1 MRSLCSLLLL
11 CTLLGACIQG
21 SSSDDGFTP
30 ENLCVEDDFPRRW
43 RVLRSRYAL
52 GTSVHFQLTH
62 PYTEAE
68 THLEL
73 RGDAFEWDL
82 LEDGSINARAVA
94 SGDAEIEVFIGGA
107 VVSTEHIE
115 VEEIAS
121 ADFLWRPIIDLSFSA
136 YSRCEVE
143 GCVERIAVG
152 ARAAFFVTYFG
163 SDGLTLA
170 GRGVAEGDHFVT
182 GLAGDFVVASTENE
196 GVFELPLHVR
206 EIEVTRFE
214 YRVASVATFNIEGY
228 EEAGLYRADFR
239 DLDGNALE
247 GSVEWEVDG
256 VLQDATGELLLL
268 ETDGPP
274 PEEVRARVGDAE
286 AVYVDVPE

>member
-11 CTLLGACIQG
+11 CLLFGACIQDG
-21 SSSDDGFTP
+21 STHYGFTS

-62 PYTEAE
+62 PYTGAE

-73 RGDAFEWDL
+73 RGDAFEWEL
-82 LEDGSINARAVA
+82 LEDGSIDARAVA
-94 SGDAEIEVFIGGA
+94 SGDAEIEVFIGGR

-115 VEEIAS
+115 VEEVAS
-121 ADFLWRPIIDLSFSA
+121 ADFLSRPLIDFGFSA

-143 GCVERIAVG
+143 ECVERLALG
-152 ARAAFFVTYFG
+152 TRATFHVTYFG

-170 GRGVAEGDHFVT
+170 GRGIAEDDHFVT
-182 GLAGDFVVASTENE
+182 GLGGDSVVASAESE
-196 GVFELPLHVR
+196 GGFELPLHVR
-206 EIEVTRFE
+206 GVELARFE
-214 YRVASVATFNIEGY
+214 YRVAIVTTFNIEGY
-228 EEAGLYRADFR
+228 EEFGLYRARVR
-239 DLDGNALE
+239 DIDGNALG

-256 VLQDATGELLLL
+256 VLQPTTGDLLLL
-268 ETDGPP
+268 ETDAPP
-274 PEEVRARVGDAE
+274 PEEVRARVGVAE
-286 AVYVDVPE
+286 AIYVDMPE